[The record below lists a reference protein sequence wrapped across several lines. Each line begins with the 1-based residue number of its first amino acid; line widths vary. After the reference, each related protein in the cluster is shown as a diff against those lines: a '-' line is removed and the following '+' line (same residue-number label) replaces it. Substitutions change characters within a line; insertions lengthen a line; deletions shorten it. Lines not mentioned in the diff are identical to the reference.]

1 MAQRIKCEVCG
12 NSYYDSVAVECPMKL
27 GHFICMY
34 CCMRKCKRNYL
45 WNGMQRCKAR
55 DEAIAK
61 KKEQEKNEKKKQGG
75 DLG

>member
-12 NSYYDSVAVECPMKL
+12 NAYYESVAGECPLKP

-34 CCMRKCKRNYL
+34 CCHRKCKRSYL

-55 DEAIAK
+55 DEAIAEAAK
-61 KKEQEKNEKKKQGG
+61 GKEKKA
-75 DLG
+75 